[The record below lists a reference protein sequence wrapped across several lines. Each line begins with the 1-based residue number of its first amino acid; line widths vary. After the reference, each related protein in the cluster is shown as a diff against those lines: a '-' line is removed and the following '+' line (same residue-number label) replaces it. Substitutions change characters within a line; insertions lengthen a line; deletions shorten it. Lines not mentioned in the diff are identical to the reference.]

1 MAYCGPVLIGQ
12 TDGVLLWGIM
22 IMTDRTSSPKAPG
35 ISAGVTEPVI
45 HDLVHAFYA
54 RVREDDVLGPIFNGA
69 IDDWDAHL
77 EKLCAFWS
85 SVTLMSGR
93 YKGTPMKVHAELP
106 GIVGAHFD
114 RWLGLFRQ
122 TARDV
127 CPPAAAALFIDR
139 AERIAQSL
147 ELGIAVHRGQILS
160 PGERLVAMDV
170 SRSDVAPEA

>member
-1 MAYCGPVLIGQ
+1 MGQ
-12 TDGVLLWGIM
+12 TGWVSWGFTA
-22 IMTDRTSSPKAPG
+22 MTDRISSPKAPG
-35 ISAGVTEPVI
+35 ISAGVTEPII

-69 IDDWDAHL
+69 IEDWDAHL

-114 RWLGLFRQ
+114 RWLGLFRE
-122 TARDV
+122 TAHDV

-160 PGERLVAMDV
+160 PGERLVAADTD
-170 SRSDVAPEA
+170 RNGVASEA